1 MCLCVFV
8 CVRAHMLPRVC
19 SQERDNIVS
28 AGEVS
33 LNLRVL
39 LGIFTLTQVTH
50 GSQDVGDTG
59 FDTHNTQAERS
70 NKQAT
75 PQFYIRATFST

>member
-1 MCLCVFV
+1 
-8 CVRAHMLPRVC
+8 MLPRVC
-19 SQERDNIVS
+19 SQEQDNIVS

-39 LGIFTLTQVTH
+39 LGIFTLTRVTH
-50 GSQDVGDTG
+50 GSQDVGDKG
-59 FDTHNTQAERS
+59 FDTQNTETERG

-75 PQFYIRATFST
+75 LQFYIMATFST